1 MMDKSDRAAYEAIK
15 TQIDKATDL
24 RLDPQ
29 VQRAAY
35 EKAVDLVDSSPWRAA
50 FHLPGDLDERFK
62 KAMIGGGK
70 R

>member
-1 MMDKSDRAAYEAIK
+1 MDKSDRAAYEAIK

-35 EKAVDLVDSSPWRAA
+35 ERACDLVDSSPWRAA
-50 FHLPGDLDERFK
+50 WNLPGDLDERFK
-62 KAMIGGGK
+62 KAMIGGK
-70 R
+70 K